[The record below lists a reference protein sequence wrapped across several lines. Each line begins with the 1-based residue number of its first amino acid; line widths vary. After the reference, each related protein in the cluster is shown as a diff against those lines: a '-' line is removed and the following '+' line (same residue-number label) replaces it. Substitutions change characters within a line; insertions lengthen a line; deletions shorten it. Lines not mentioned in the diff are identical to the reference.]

1 MNSYEQLYQSIMNN
15 IRNNIL
21 NSYGVSVNNENTSFG
36 QNALFGQNIQLN
48 QGFQNILQG
57 SLDQKNK
64 YIKVLSEDGKNS
76 IQYVKFKKNEHDE
89 TFCPICQDDFLEE
102 QVVAMLP
109 CSHIFQKDSILQWL
123 TEESHKCP
131 VCRYEM
137 EYIEKKDERVGN
149 DGNYG
154 NDGNDVNYGNDVNEN
169 NEENEEDI
177 SNNTINYRN
186 RVLSFLELMNE
197 RREEREIQRAIEE
210 SLKTMNGNKENDEF
224 NLHSDDSDDSD
235 DLESVD

>member
-48 QGFQNILQG
+48 PGFQNILEG
-57 SLDQKNK
+57 SLGQKNK

-76 IQYVKFKKNEHDE
+76 IKYVKFKKNEHDE

-137 EYIEKKDERVGN
+137 EYIEKKDETVGN
-149 DGNYG
+149 NEE
-154 NDGNDVNYGNDVNEN
+154 NGNDVNDVNDGNEN

-177 SNNTINYRN
+177 SNNTINYQN

-224 NLHSDDSDDSD
+224 DLHSYDSDDSD

>member
-1 MNSYEQLYQSIMNN
+1 MNSYEHLYQNIMNN
-15 IRNNIL
+15 LRNNIL
-21 NSYGVSVNNENTSFG
+21 NSYGVNNENTSFG
-36 QNALFGQNIQLN
+36 QNALFGQSIQLN
-48 QGFQNILQG
+48 HGFQNILQG
-57 SLDQKNK
+57 SLGQKNK

-76 IQYVKFKKNEHDE
+76 IKYVKFKKNEQDE
-89 TFCPICQDDFLEE
+89 TFCPICQDDFDEE

-123 TEESHKCP
+123 SEESHKCP

-137 EYIEKKDERVGN
+137 EYIEKKDERS
-149 DGNYG
+149 
-154 NDGNDVNYGNDVNEN
+154 EN
-169 NEENEEDI
+169 NEENTDNENTGNENNEEDI

-210 SLKTMNGNKENDEF
+210 SLKTVNGNKENDEF
-224 NLHSDDSDDSD
+224 DLHSD